1 MSAPLPRTAAKT
13 ATTNVTRLAAVRAS
27 YRTALAAVS
36 DEVNELDRQIAEL
49 QRRRAR
55 AVERF
60 EGLLG
65 EAAGGAS

>member
-1 MSAPLPRTAAKT
+1 MSAPLPRAAAKT
-13 ATTNVTRLAAVRAS
+13 ASTNASRVAAVRAS

-49 QRRRAR
+49 RRRRAR

-60 EGLLG
+60 ESLLG
-65 EAAGGAS
+65 EADGGAL